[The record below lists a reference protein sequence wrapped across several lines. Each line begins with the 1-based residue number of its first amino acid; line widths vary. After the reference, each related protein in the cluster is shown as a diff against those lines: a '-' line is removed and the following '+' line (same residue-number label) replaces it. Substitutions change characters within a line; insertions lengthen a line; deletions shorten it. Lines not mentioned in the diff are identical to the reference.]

1 MTPHHEMNLN
11 SLDLR
16 DLKTTH
22 ALTRDRT
29 ENIYSRIKS
38 LENLVIE
45 NKIKW

>member
-22 ALTRDRT
+22 ALTRDRKEQKKFT
-29 ENIYSRIKS
+29 RELS
-38 LENLVIE
+38 LS
-45 NKIKW
+45 KTS